1 MTEKEKTAGEQLA
14 EQLCYAP
21 KTVFEAIAAGDLKT
35 DTVSPVDW
43 KKEIHHFCEE
53 YKTFLDAGKT
63 EREVV
68 KEAVKL
74 AKAAGFAEYVRG
86 GSYRPGDKLYAVNRE
101 KGIFLFV
108 LGRRPLSEGINL
120 TAAHI
125 DSPRIDLKVRPLY
138 EDSGL
143 CFLKTHYY
151 GGVKKYQWTAM
162 PLALHGVVCLKNGEK
177 VIVTVGE
184 EEGDPVFCI
193 TDLLPHLGHEQ
204 EAKPLREAIVAEK
217 MNVLVGSEPFEDEKV
232 SEKLK
237 LRVLSLLHEK
247 YGMTEYDFL
256 SADLSFVPVYRA
268 RDIGFDRSMIGA
280 YGHDDRVCAYT
291 ALRSILEVESPE
303 RTCLCALVD
312 REEIGSD
319 GVTGMQSNF
328 MYNLIDSLCEMEG
341 VSSHGIFAESRCLS
355 ADVAAAFD
363 PNYADAYDKRNASL
377 LGCGVAVI
385 KYTGSGGK
393 YNTSDAGAEYMAEV
407 RDILDGAGVIWQ
419 TGSMGRV
426 DLGGGGTV
434 AKYIANHDIDTVDV
448 GVPVLSMHSPFEV
461 VSKGDVYMTYRA
473 FCAFNAR

>member
-1 MTEKEKTAGEQLA
+1 M
-14 EQLCYAP
+14 
-21 KTVFEAIAAGDLKT
+21 
-35 DTVSPVDW
+35 
-43 KKEIHHFCEE
+43 
-53 YKTFLDAGKT
+53 
-63 EREVV
+63 
-68 KEAVKL
+68 
-74 AKAAGFAEYVRG
+74 
-86 GSYRPGDKLYAVNRE
+86 
-101 KGIFLFV
+101 
-108 LGRRPLSEGINL
+108 
-120 TAAHI
+120 
-125 DSPRIDLKVRPLY
+125 
-138 EDSGL
+138 

-177 VIVTVGE
+177 VTVTVGE
-184 EEGDPVFCI
+184 AEGDPVFCI
-193 TDLLPHLGHEQ
+193 TDLLPHLAREQ
-204 EAKPLREAIVAEK
+204 EAKPLREAIAAEK

-319 GVTGMQSNF
+319 GATGMQSNF
-328 MYNLIDSLCEMEG
+328 MYNLLDSLCEMAS
-341 VSSHGIFAESRCLS
+341 VSSHSIFTDSRCLS

-363 PNYADAYDKRNASL
+363 PNYADAYDKRNASM

-407 RDILDGAGVIWQ
+407 RDILDQAGVTWQ

>member
-1 MTEKEKTAGEQLA
+1 MTEKEKTVGEQLA
-14 EQLCYAP
+14 EQLCYEP
-21 KTVFEAIAAGDLKT
+21 KTVFETLG
-35 DTVSPVDW
+35 
-43 KKEIHHFCEE
+43 KEGREQMQRFCEE
-53 YKTFLDAGKT
+53 YKCFLDAGKT

-74 AKAAGFAEYVRG
+74 AEAAGFAEYVRG

-108 LGRRPLSEGINL
+108 LGRRSLSEGINL

-138 EDSGL
+138 EDGGL
-143 CFLKTHYY
+143 CFFKTHYY
-151 GGVKKYQWTAM
+151 GGV
-162 PLALHGVVCLKNGEK
+162 
-177 VIVTVGE
+177 
-184 EEGDPVFCI
+184 
-193 TDLLPHLGHEQ
+193 
-204 EAKPLREAIVAEK
+204 

-328 MYNLIDSLCEMEG
+328 MYNLLDSLCEMEG
-341 VSSHGIFAESRCLS
+341 VSSHGVFAGSRCLS

-407 RDILDGAGVIWQ
+407 RDILDGAGVTWQ

-434 AKYIANHDIDTVDV
+434 AKYVANHDIDTVDV

>member
-1 MTEKEKTAGEQLA
+1 MDEREKSAGELLA
-14 EQLCYAP
+14 EELIYTP
-21 KTVFEAIAAGDLKT
+21 KTVFETLKSE
-35 DTVSPVDW
+35 DRETVHS
-43 KKEIHHFCEE
+43 FCED
-53 YKTFLDAGKT
+53 YKSFLNAGKT

-68 KEAVKL
+68 SAAREL
-74 AKAAGFAEYVRG
+74 AENAGFAEYVPG
-86 GSYRPGDKLYAVNRE
+86 GSYRPGDKLYAINRG

-108 LGRRPLSEGINL
+108 IGRQPLSQGLNI

-125 DSPRIDLKVRPLY
+125 DSPRLDLKVRPAF
-138 EDSGL
+138 EDSGM
-143 CFLKTHYY
+143 CFFKTHYY

-162 PLALHGVVCLKNGEK
+162 PLALHGTVCLKNGKKVDISLGESEK
-177 VIVTVGE
+177 
-184 EEGDPVFCI
+184 DPVFCI
-193 TDLLPHLGHEQ
+193 TDLLPHLAREQ

-217 MNVLVGSEPFEDEKV
+217 MNVLAGTEPFEDEKV
-232 SEKLK
+232 TDKIKLN
-237 LRVLSLLHEK
+237 VLNLLYK
-247 YGMTEYDFL
+247 QYGMTEYDFL
-256 SADLSFVPVYRA
+256 SADLSFVPAFQA
-268 RDIGFDRSMIGA
+268 RDLGFDRSMIGA

-291 ALRSILEVESPE
+291 ALRSILDVESPE

-319 GVTGMQSNF
+319 GTTGMQSNF
-328 MYNLIDSLCEMEG
+328 MYNLLDSLCEMEG
-341 VSSHGIFAESRCLS
+341 VAYHSIFAGSRCLS

-363 PNYADAYDKRNASL
+363 PNYADAYDKRNASM
-377 LGCGVAVI
+377 LGGGVAVI

-407 RDILDGAGVIWQ
+407 RDILDHAEVTWQ

-461 VSKGDVYMTYRA
+461 VSKGDVYMTYKA
-473 FCAFNAR
+473 FCAFNNN

>member
-1 MTEKEKTAGEQLA
+1 MAEKTPTQQLA
-14 EQLCYAP
+14 EKLLYKPAYVADKDADVKQKAHAFAEGY
-21 KTVFEAIAAGDLKT
+21 
-35 DTVSPVDW
+35 
-43 KKEIHHFCEE
+43 KK
-53 YKTFLDAGKT
+53 FLDNGKT
-63 EREVV
+63 EREV
-68 KEAVKL
+68 
-74 AKAAGFAEYVRG
+74 AAESEQMLKDAGYVEFDPKKT
-86 GSYRPGDKLYAVNRE
+86 YQPGDKVYFVQFKKAVVASTIGTRSFE
-101 KGIFLFV
+101 DGFRLVI
-108 LGRRPLSEGINL
+108 
-120 TAAHI
+120 AHT
-125 DSPRIDLKVRPLY
+125 DSPRLDLRPTPLY
-138 EDSGL
+138 ESDHLSY
-143 CFLKTHYY
+143 FKTHYY
-151 GGVKKYQWTAM
+151 GGIRKYQWGTM
-162 PLALHGVVCLKNGEK
+162 PLSIHGVFTRDDGTT
-177 VIVTVGE
+177 VTVRVGE
-184 EEGDPVFCI
+184 DEGDPVFCI
-193 TDLLPHLGHEQ
+193 TDLLPHLGREQ